1 VRFAPP
7 ALDAIFLDV
16 GNTLVSMDFA
26 LLCDVLATHGVSCS
40 PEALARAEAATRPA
54 LSRFLAAP
62 ARAGWHDTFT
72 FYIDG
77 MLAGLGGVAA
87 AKRDV
92 LAPWLAAE
100 VRAKI
105 PTQRLWSAVL
115 PGVPEALAQLRAAG
129 LTVVAVSNSDG
140 TVEQGL
146 ETFGLR
152 QYLHHVVDS
161 AVVGAEKP
169 DVAIFHPRAGARRL
183 RAGADAARRRP
194 VRGGRARRARR
205 RAARAPP
212 RPARRL
218 DGRRLRRRRGRP
230 GARGDD
236 RRLTPVTNGS

>member
-1 VRFAPP
+1 VTFAPP
-7 ALDAIFLDV
+7 AVDAIFLDV

-26 LLCDVLATHGVSCS
+26 LLCDVLATHGVSCT
-40 PEALARAEAATRPA
+40 PEMLARAEAATRPA

-77 MLAGLGGVAA
+77 MLARLGGVAA
-87 AKRDV
+87 GTRDV
-92 LAPWLAAE
+92 LAPRLAVE
-100 VRAKI
+100 IRAKI

-169 DVAIFHPRAGARRL
+169 DVAIFHHALALAGAAPERTL
-183 RAGADAARRRP
+183 HVGDLYAVDVLGA
-194 VRGGRARRARR
+194 
-205 RAARAPP
+205 RAAGLHALLLDPHGDWTDVDCDVVADV
-212 RPARRL
+212 PAL
-218 DGRRLRRRRGRP
+218 AAAIVG
-230 GARGDD
+230 
-236 RRLTPVTNGS
+236 

>member
-1 VRFAPP
+1 VTFDP
-7 ALDAIFLDV
+7 AAIDAIFLDV

-26 LLCDVLATHGVSCS
+26 LLCELLATHGVSCT
-40 PEALARAEAATRPA
+40 PAALARAEAATRPA

-62 ARAGWHDTFT
+62 ARAGWHETFT

-77 MLAGLGGVAA
+77 MLARLGGVAA
-87 AKRDV
+87 ATRDV
-92 LAPWLAAE
+92 LASRLAAE

-105 PTQRLWSAVL
+105 PTQRLWSVVL

-169 DVAIFHPRAGARRL
+169 DAAIFHHALALAGSAPARTLHVGDLYAVDVLGARA
-183 RAGADAARRRP
+183 AGLHALLLDPHGDWADVDCDVAADVP
-194 VRGGRARRARR
+194 ALAATIAAGRADRA
-205 RAARAPP
+205 
-212 RPARRL
+212 
-218 DGRRLRRRRGRP
+218 
-230 GARGDD
+230 
-236 RRLTPVTNGS
+236 

>member
-1 VRFAPP
+1 MTFAPP

-26 LLCDVLATHGVSCS
+26 LLCDVLATHGVSCT

-62 ARAGWHDTFT
+62 KPAGWHETFT

-77 MLAGLGGVAA
+77 MLARLGGVAA
-87 AKRDV
+87 ATRDV
-92 LAPWLAAE
+92 LAPRLATE
-100 VRAKI
+100 IRAQI

-169 DVAIFHPRAGARRL
+169 DVAIFHHALALAGSAPERTLHVGDLYAVDVLGARA
-183 RAGADAARRRP
+183 AGLHALLLDPHGDWTDVDCDVVADVPALAATIA
-194 VRGGRARRARR
+194 G
-205 RAARAPP
+205 
-212 RPARRL
+212 
-218 DGRRLRRRRGRP
+218 
-230 GARGDD
+230 
-236 RRLTPVTNGS
+236 

>member
-1 VRFAPP
+1 MTFDPR

-26 LLCDVLATHGVSCS
+26 LLCDVLATHGVSCK
-40 PEALARAEAATRPA
+40 PETLARAEAATRPA

-62 ARAGWHDTFT
+62 KSAGWHATFT

-77 MLAGLGGVAA
+77 MLVRLGGVAA
-87 AKRDV
+87 ATRDV
-92 LAPWLAAE
+92 LAPRLASE
-100 VRAKI
+100 IRAKI
-105 PTQRLWSAVL
+105 PSQRLWSAVL

-169 DVAIFHPRAGARRL
+169 DVAIFHHALALARSAPERTLHVGDLYAVDVLGARA
-183 RAGADAARRRP
+183 AGLHALLLDPHGDWTDVDCDVVADVPALAATIA
-194 VRGGRARRARR
+194 G
-205 RAARAPP
+205 
-212 RPARRL
+212 
-218 DGRRLRRRRGRP
+218 
-230 GARGDD
+230 
-236 RRLTPVTNGS
+236 

>member
-1 VRFAPP
+1 VTFAPP
-7 ALDAIFLDV
+7 AVDAIFLDV

-26 LLCDVLATHGVSCS
+26 LLCDVLATHGVSGT
-40 PEALARAEAATRPA
+40 PEMLARAEAATRPA

-77 MLAGLGGVAA
+77 MLARLGGVAA
-87 AKRDV
+87 GTRDV
-92 LAPWLAAE
+92 LAPRLAVE
-100 VRAKI
+100 IRAKI

-169 DVAIFHPRAGARRL
+169 DVAIFHHALALAGAAPERTL
-183 RAGADAARRRP
+183 HVGDLYAVDVLGA
-194 VRGGRARRARR
+194 
-205 RAARAPP
+205 RAAGLHALLLDPHGDWTDVDCDVVADV
-212 RPARRL
+212 PAL
-218 DGRRLRRRRGRP
+218 AAAIVG
-230 GARGDD
+230 
-236 RRLTPVTNGS
+236 

>member
-1 VRFAPP
+1 MTFAPP

-62 ARAGWHDTFT
+62 KPAGWHETFT

-77 MLAGLGGVAA
+77 MLARLDGVAA
-87 AKRDV
+87 ATRDV
-92 LAPWLAAE
+92 LAPRLATE
-100 VRAKI
+100 IRAQI

-115 PGVPEALAQLRAAG
+115 PGVPEALAQLRATG

-152 QYLHHVVDS
+152 QYLDHVVDS

-169 DVAIFHPRAGARRL
+169 DVAIFHHALALAGSAPERTLHVGDLYAVDVLGARA
-183 RAGADAARRRP
+183 AGLHALLLDPHGDWTDVDCDVVADVPALAATIA
-194 VRGGRARRARR
+194 G
-205 RAARAPP
+205 
-212 RPARRL
+212 
-218 DGRRLRRRRGRP
+218 
-230 GARGDD
+230 
-236 RRLTPVTNGS
+236 

>member
-26 LLCDVLATHGVSCS
+26 LLCDVLAAHEVSCT

-92 LAPWLAAE
+92 LAPRLAAE

-161 AVVGAEKP
+161 AIVGAEKP
-169 DVAIFHPRAGARRL
+169 DVAIFQHALALAGSAPERTLHVGDLYAVDVLGARA
-183 RAGADAARRRP
+183 AGLHALLLDPHGDWTDVDCDVIADVPALAATIA
-194 VRGGRARRARR
+194 G
-205 RAARAPP
+205 
-212 RPARRL
+212 
-218 DGRRLRRRRGRP
+218 
-230 GARGDD
+230 
-236 RRLTPVTNGS
+236 

>member
-1 VRFAPP
+1 VTFAPP

-62 ARAGWHDTFT
+62 KPAGWHETFT

-77 MLAGLGGVAA
+77 MLARLDGVAA
-87 AKRDV
+87 ATRDV
-92 LAPWLAAE
+92 LAPRLATE
-100 VRAKI
+100 IRAQI

-115 PGVPEALAQLRAAG
+115 PGVPEALAQLRATG

-152 QYLHHVVDS
+152 QYLDHVVDS

-169 DVAIFHPRAGARRL
+169 DVAIFHHALALAGSAPERTLHVGDLYAVDVLGARA
-183 RAGADAARRRP
+183 AGLHALLLDPHGDWTDVDCDVVADVPALAATIA
-194 VRGGRARRARR
+194 G
-205 RAARAPP
+205 
-212 RPARRL
+212 
-218 DGRRLRRRRGRP
+218 
-230 GARGDD
+230 
-236 RRLTPVTNGS
+236 